1 MGEVLQ
7 TVGAFGVMGAL
18 CWYLERLWPE
28 DHFQPRWRRDSMTDV
43 IYFSLRIL
51 LSAIVIGALAIT
63 GFNLPGKSETPTLGS
78 QPLWLQATVV
88 LFLSDLIFYWVHRIM
103 HFSPPLWRIH
113 AIHHSAEKVDW
124 LVAARDH
131 PLELVLQKL
140 TAVVVLY
147 LLGFSPATFAMF
159 VPAVAAYSILLHAN
173 LTWSYGPLGR
183 IFVSPA
189 FHRWHHSADT
199 QALD

>member
-78 QPLWLQATVV
+78 QPLWLQAIVV

-147 LLGFSPATFAMF
+147 LLGFSPATFA
-159 VPAVAAYSILLHAN
+159 
-173 LTWSYGPLGR
+173 T
-183 IFVSPA
+183 
-189 FHRWHHSADT
+189 
-199 QALD
+199 